1 MTKKKY
7 NINSFFA
14 GIGGFDIAFEQ
25 SGFKTQLLCEI
36 NPFCNQ
42 ILSRHWPNVR
52 KELDING
59 IDIDNIPNAD
69 VWCGGFPCQDISLA
83 RGASARLG
91 LNGKRSGLFYRFA
104 DLISL

>member
-42 ILSRHWPNVR
+42 ILARHWPNVR
-52 KELDING
+52 KE
-59 IDIDNIPNAD
+59 
-69 VWCGGFPCQDISLA
+69 QDILEVFVA
-83 RGASARLG
+83 WIPLG
-91 LNGKRSGLFYRFA
+91 IRAGQERF
-104 DLISL
+104 